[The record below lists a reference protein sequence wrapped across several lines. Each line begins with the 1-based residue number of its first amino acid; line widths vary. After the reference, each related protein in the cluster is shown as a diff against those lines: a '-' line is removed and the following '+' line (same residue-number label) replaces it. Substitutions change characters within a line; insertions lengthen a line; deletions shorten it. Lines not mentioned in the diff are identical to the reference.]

1 MQKHVI
7 HMMDILGMHL
17 RLMENGIKSIVRG
30 MIRMMIGTILMKED
44 CILD

>member
-1 MQKHVI
+1 MQKHEI
-7 HMMDILGMHL
+7 HMMDILGMRL